1 MKTDEAMI
9 LSQIMLD
16 QSFFHELVID
26 EECFLRDDTRRVYRA
41 IRACV
46 NKGKPVDLISIS
58 DEDDAIRKSP
68 ELRAFIAEL
77 SGLAGSASNWRYYE
91 GKVVTAYKRKR
102 LHDMAVKVADMSK
115 AAEVDDT
122 IRLVETT
129 LMSLALDNSRE
140 RIVRLDEL
148 GPAYVKELQERF
160 ENKGELRGLSSGF
173 ESLDALTH
181 GFQPRRLYY
190 IGARPSQ
197 GKSALMVNM
206 ASHIGLKL
214 GEPVGIISIE
224 SSGKEIIERIF
235 ASVGNVPGD
244 MLATGFWGPSQMHDI
259 GEMAAK
265 IKGKPF
271 FIYDRPNL
279 KLGQV
284 KSVARVMRN
293 IFNAKVI
300 FVDYLQ
306 LIRNENAK
314 LDKTAVVMESSQAMK
329 ELARELEIPIVVLAQ
344 LGRDADEKRPTL
356 GSFQWASQAEQ
367 DGDVAIM
374 IWHEQVDENV
384 ETKLLVEKNRDGKKA
399 ALPFRFDGEYY
410 RFVELDKDD
419 GRAYN

>member
-9 LSQIMLD
+9 LSQIMQD

-26 EECFLRDDTRRVYRA
+26 EDCFLREDTRRIYRA
-41 IRACV
+41 IAGCIA
-46 NKGKPVDLISIS
+46 KGKPVDLIAVS
-58 DEDDAIRKSP
+58 DDDA
-68 ELRAFIAEL
+68 ELRRQPEMRAFLAEL
-77 SGLAGSASNWRYYE
+77 PGLAASPSNWRYYE
-91 GKVVTAYKRKR
+91 DKVKRAYQRKR
-102 LHDMAVKVADMSK
+102 LHDMAVRVADMSK
-115 AAEVDDT
+115 SAEVDET

-148 GPAYVKELQERF
+148 GPAYVKELQDRY
-160 ENKGELRGLSSGF
+160 ENKGQLRGLSSGF

-206 ASHIGLKL
+206 ASHIGLTL

-235 ASVGNVPGD
+235 ASVGNIPGD

-259 GEMAAK
+259 GEMAAR
-265 IKGKPF
+265 IRGKPF
-271 FIYDRPNL
+271 FIYDKPNL

-293 IFNAKVI
+293 IFNAKII

-306 LIRNENAK
+306 LIRNENARME
-314 LDKTAVVMESSQAMK
+314 KTAVVMESSQALK
-329 ELARELEIPIVVLAQ
+329 ELARELEIPIVALAQ
-344 LGRDADEKRPTL
+344 LGRDADDKRPGL
-356 GSFQWASQAEQ
+356 GAFQWASQVEQ
-367 DGDVAIM
+367 DADSAIL
-374 IWHEQVDENV
+374 IWHEQEDENV
-384 ETKLLVEKNRDGKKA
+384 RTKLLVEKNRDGKKKD
-399 ALPFRFDGEYY
+399 LDFRFDGEYY
-410 RFVELDKDD
+410 RFSELDKSEFMD
-419 GRAYN
+419 